1 MSNMSFFYN
10 TADENFQKKF
20 TKLINK
26 QSIHLINTY
35 KKKDY
40 GDKKIFVAKAI
51 ILSSLSFK
59 NLSRK
64 LNSGIKFSRTSYS

>member
-35 KKKDY
+35 KKEDY

-51 ILSSLSFK
+51 ILV
-59 NLSRK
+59 
-64 LNSGIKFSRTSYS
+64 NSEF